1 MAQEAK
7 LTWKEREARR
17 QAKLKENDERLRRR
31 MAENSAAYNA
41 KKQAL
46 DERDDEL
53 RTQRAEIKAAWR
65 PHIIVTYTLYFFL
78 GLLGAHRYYLGYWR
92 SGLLWTFTLGLF
104 GIGWLI
110 DALWIP
116 TLYNRR
122 VQGEWNMD

>member
-1 MAQEAK
+1 MGAVPDVNGSPKETRKQKFARLEADRK
-7 LTWKEREARR
+7 ATYARR
-17 QAKLKENDERLRRR
+17 
-31 MAENSAAYNA
+31 SAALKA
-41 KKQAL
+41 RTDKL
-46 DERDDEL
+46 DDRSAEL
-53 RTQRAEIKAAWR
+53 REQRTEMKAAWK

-122 VQGEWNMD
+122 VQGEWNMS